1 MVELSHFVTVVS
13 DQVEETERL
22 IGSFHVDVDF
32 PSEMRLL
39 VHDVASGQ
47 PAEIDIVILIL
58 LALDLEETL
67 FAILKISSRS

>member
-1 MVELSHFVTVVS
+1 
-13 DQVEETERL
+13 
-22 IGSFHVDVDF
+22 
-32 PSEMRLL
+32 MRLL